1 MKKIL
6 LAATFAL
13 FASTQ
18 TFAIIGLGAHYIMNT
33 GSLGSSAGAF
43 NNSINISSVPGGPVP
58 ITINVDQEKAEGLKG
73 LGFKLWIDFLPFVD
87 IEGTFNIA
95 ATRYKTSLT
104 FVDPTGTITLPSISL
119 SYPVEAPY
127 NALFDNASPI
137 YGVASGDVSIT
148 YPFDVLPIIRPYVG
162 VGLSYFISTP
172 VVNAA
177 FFEHNATLVEKIVTM
192 DPNDPAG
199 VEGIKDAVIDALK
212 HSDYESGMGG
222 HIIAGVRIKPPIL
235 PFAVYTNGKY
245 YFGGNT
251 DSKFSQGFVLEVGGG
266 FAL

>member
-18 TFAIIGLGAHYIMNT
+18 SFAIAGIGAHYIMNT
-33 GSLGSSAGAF
+33 GSLKASSGE
-43 NNSINISSVPGGPVP
+43 ITGGIKVE
-58 ITINVDQEKAEGLKG
+58 QEKSEGLQG
-73 LGFKLWIDFLPFVD
+73 LGFKLWIDLLPLVD

-95 ATRYKTSLT
+95 AARYRTTLGFGDKT
-104 FVDPTGTITLPSISL
+104 VSL

-127 NALFDNASPI
+127 SMLFDDASPI
-137 YGVASGDVSIT
+137 YGIATGDVSIT
-148 YPFDVLPIIRPYVG
+148 YPFDILPIIRPYLG
-162 VGLSYFISTP
+162 AGLSYFVSTP

-177 FFEHNATLVEKIVTM
+177 FVEKLAETTGDLDGATAI
-192 DPNDPAG
+192 D
-199 VEGIKDAVIDALK
+199 GIGNAVMNALK
-212 HSDYESGMGG
+212 NSDYETGIGG
-222 HIIAGVRIKPPIL
+222 HIIAGIRIKPPIIPL
-235 PFAVYTNGKY
+235 AIYTNGKY

-251 DSKFSQGFVLEVGGG
+251 SSKFSQGFVLEVGGG